1 MNLFVSN
8 IDYAITE
15 DDLKEMF
22 GEYGEVK
29 SVKILIDLKTRKSK
43 GYGFILMADQ
53 DGAIAAIQNINTR
66 KINGRPISVQ
76 IARPKPEG
84 NNDRRDN
91 VKLSKS
97 GRKLRPR
104 RPRPDDEE

>member
-8 IDYAITE
+8 IDYTITE
-15 DDLKEMF
+15 DELNEMF
-22 GEYGEVK
+22 SEYGEVK
-29 SVKILIDLKTRKSK
+29 SVKILIDLQTRKSK
-43 GYGFILMADQ
+43 GYGFVLMADQ

-66 KINGRPISVQ
+66 QINGRAISVQ

-84 NNDRRDN
+84 NDN
-91 VKLSKS
+91 VRLSKS

-104 RPRPDDEE
+104 KPRDSDE

>member
-15 DDLKEMF
+15 DELMDMF
-22 GEYGEVK
+22 SQYGEVK
-29 SVKILIDLKTRKSK
+29 SVKILIDLETKKPK
-43 GYGFILMADQ
+43 GFGFVLMADT
-53 DGAIAAIQNINTR
+53 DGAVTAIQNINTR

-84 NNDRRDN
+84 GGSRSDN
-91 VKLSKS
+91 GDVKLSKS

-104 RPRPDDEE
+104 KPRD

>member
-15 DDLKEMF
+15 DELNEMF
-22 GEYGEVK
+22 SEYGEVK
-29 SVKILIDLKTRKSK
+29 SVKILIDLQTRKSK
-43 GYGFILMADQ
+43 GYGFVLMADQ

-66 KINGRPISVQ
+66 QINGRPISVQ

-84 NNDRRDN
+84 GGKDN
-91 VKLSKS
+91 VRLSKS

-104 RPRPDDEE
+104 KPRSDE

>member
-8 IDYAITE
+8 IDYTITE
-15 DDLKEMF
+15 DDLNQMF
-22 GEYGEVK
+22 SEYGEVK
-29 SVKILIDLKTRKSK
+29 SVKILIDLESRKSK
-43 GYGFILMADQ
+43 GYGFVLMADQ

-76 IARPKPEG
+76 IARPRPEKS
-84 NNDRRDN
+84 DD
-91 VKLSKS
+91 VKLSKT

-104 RPRPDDEE
+104 KPRND